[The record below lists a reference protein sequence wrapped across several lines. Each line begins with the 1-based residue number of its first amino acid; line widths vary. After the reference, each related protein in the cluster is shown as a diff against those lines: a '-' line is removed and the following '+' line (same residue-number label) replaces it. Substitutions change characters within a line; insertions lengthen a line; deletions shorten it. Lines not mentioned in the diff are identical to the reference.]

1 MGVQSQGG
9 GTMLSDLK
17 CKNAKPKEKQYK
29 LADSGS
35 LFLLVKPNGNKHWR
49 FKYRYLGKE
58 KTLTLGPYPLISLVV
73 AREGRDEAKK
83 LLLKD
88 IDPMA
93 KKQDNQREA
102 IKNAQSTFKVVAL
115 DWHEKQIERWSEHH
129 ALNVMRRLNVDIFPY
144 IGNRPIADIEAPE
157 LLQVLRKIE
166 KRGALEVTSR
176 AKEICGQIF
185 RYGIATGK
193 CKRDIA
199 ADLKGALKARKEK
212 HYPALDIKEMPEFLK
227 DLEINKPRLME
238 RTRRGI
244 KLLMLT
250 FVRTSELIKARW
262 SEFDFKNAQ
271 WEIPAERMKMGKAHI
286 VPLSNQV
293 IKLLQEQKEETGH
306 LNTDWVFPNQVRP
319 KEHMSENTLLFA
331 ITKRLGYK
339 GRMTGHGFRALA
351 MSTIKE
357 KLKYRHEVIDRQLAH
372 SHRSKVDRAYDRAQ
386 FLDERRKMMQEWA
399 DYMDKQYPQ
408 AQA

>member
-1 MGVQSQGG
+1 
-9 GTMLSDLK
+9 MLTNLD
-17 CKNAKPKEKQYK
+17 CKNAKPKEKPYK
-29 LADSGS
+29 LSDSGG
-35 LFLLVKPNGNKHWR
+35 LYLLVNPNGKKHWR
-49 FKYRYLGKE
+49 FKYYFRGKE
-58 KTLTLGPYPLISLVV
+58 KLEALGPYPLISLVE
-73 AREGRDEAKK
+73 AREARDNSKR
-83 LLLKD
+83 LLLKG
-88 IDPMA
+88 IDPMS
-93 KKQDNQREA
+93 KKQDSEREA
-102 IKNAQSTFKVVAL
+102 IKNAQNTFKVVAL
-115 DWHEKQIERWSEHH
+115 DWHEKQVERWSENH

-144 IGNRPIADIEAPE
+144 IGNRPIADIDAPE

-193 CKRDIA
+193 CKRDVA
-199 ADLKGALKARKEK
+199 ADLKGALKVRKEK

-227 DLEINKPRLME
+227 DLEVNKPRLYE

-250 FVRTSELIKARW
+250 FVRTSELIKAKW

-271 WEIPAERMKMGKAHI
+271 WEIPAERMKMGKPHI
-286 VPLSNQV
+286 VPLSKQV
-293 IKLLQEQKEETGH
+293 LKLLQEQKEETGH
-306 LNTDWVFPNQVRP
+306 LNTEWVFPSQVRP

-357 KLKYRHEVIDRQLAH
+357 KLNYRHEVIDRQLAH
-372 SHRSKVDRAYDRAQ
+372 AHRSKVDRAYDRAQ
-386 FLDERRKMMQEWA
+386 FLDERRKMMQDWA
-399 DYMDKQYPQ
+399 DFMNKVSQEHD
-408 AQA
+408 